1 MQTRGFSF
9 VHSTRFETCSSSSKP
24 ESTDVDLLLTFGVLV
39 AVFIGLV
46 MDLLSPDGVLLGSL
60 IILVLGGGV
69 DLGRALR
76 GFANSTLRRH
86 MDRVEDTV
94 HMALADE

>member
-1 MQTRGFSF
+1 MKASSATPALHVEKGRSETLPSCKQRGFSF

-24 ESTDVDLLLTFGVLV
+24 ESMDVDLLLTFGVLV

-60 IILVLGGGV
+60 IILVLGG
-69 DLGRALR
+69 
-76 GFANSTLRRH
+76 SSIW
-86 MDRVEDTV
+86 
-94 HMALADE
+94 DEH